1 MPENRMF
8 NLYNPN
14 NSTKLTKYFHC
25 FVIQHKFCDWHKLNT
40 ILIQH
45 INNFPLDL
53 FCQRG
58 IFTAFQMIFPFSLF
72 LWAGSGKPCMT
83 ARSIYGTSRH
93 LRQVNREEW
102 FYLSDRT
109 RLVGQIKLY
118 FLAGGG
124 RFHATGY
131 VLFLLGISFF
141 TDFSFEVFIL
151 IYLYFCLPP
160 FSCLLVNYIRQ
171 SFSFWV

>member
-72 LWAGSGKPCMT
+72 LWAWSGKPCMT
-83 ARSIYGTSRH
+83 ARSINGTHRH
-93 LRQVNREEW
+93 TRQTNREEW
-102 FYLSDRT
+102 FYPPART
-109 RLVGQIKLY
+109 RLDEQIKPY
-118 FLAGGG
+118 FLASDLPG
-124 RFHATGY
+124 FT
-131 VLFLLGISFF
+131 LPSMSFF
-141 TDFSFEVFIL
+141 LSVVDFFLRIFPLRFFSL
-151 IYLYFCLPP
+151 ICLYFRLPP
-160 FSCLLVNYIRQ
+160 FSHL
-171 SFSFWV
+171 